1 MRVEISERARDEIV
15 EILAWTVWNFGPQQA
30 EIYRDGLLHC
40 FDLLGDNPR
49 MGQEYRRQ
57 GDDREIR
64 RVIYRMHY
72 VFYEIKQDVLKIA
85 TIRHTSQKPP
95 EDLTI

>member
-1 MRVEISERARDEIV
+1 
-15 EILAWTVWNFGPQQA
+15 
-30 EIYRDGLLHC
+30 
-40 FDLLGDNPR
+40 